1 MWIRHVKRITG
12 LYDVAIVTHPA
23 YQQTSVAT
31 REANDA
37 IEQAIEAQL
46 KREQPQ
52 ETEEEREA
60 RELEEQ
66 AEREREEMAIRQQYA
81 YRKRNIELE
90 SLSY

>member
-1 MWIRHVKRITG
+1 VWIRHVKRITG

-46 KREQPQ
+46 KREQHQ
-52 ETEEEREA
+52 ETEEEKQA

-66 AEREREEMAIRQQYA
+66 AQREREEMAIRQQYTH
-81 YRKRNIELE
+81 RKREMEID
-90 SLSY
+90 SLIY

>member
-1 MWIRHVKRITG
+1 VWIRHVKRIIG

-37 IEQAIEAQL
+37 IEQAIDAQL

-60 RELEEQ
+60 CELEEQ
-66 AEREREEMAIRQQYA
+66 AQREREEMAIRQQYA